1 MLTYKWLALKCLN
14 ENVFTNKFI
23 EYYVYYIQ
31 KREHLSSEFTQSLT
45 SAIGD
50 KMADVA
56 KELEMSMSDDL
67 LEQFYDNGGDD
78 IELAQCLRAV
88 KLKQL
93 AKRLVY
99 ASDNQPEAQL
109 LSILQVG
116 HREVGYCRIHYH
128 M

>member
-1 MLTYKWLALKCLN
+1 M
-14 ENVFTNKFI
+14 
-23 EYYVYYIQ
+23 Q
-31 KREHLSSEFTQSLT
+31 KREHQLSEFMQSLM

-56 KELEMSMSDDL
+56 KELEMSLSDDL

-88 KLKQL
+88 KMKEL

-99 ASDNQPEAQL
+99 VTDNQSEAQL

-116 HREVGYCRIHYH
+116 HREVSYYRIHYQLSTH
-128 M
+128 SCTYWCC

>member
-1 MLTYKWLALKCLN
+1 MY
-14 ENVFTNKFI
+14 
-23 EYYVYYIQ
+23 YYIQ
-31 KREHLSSEFTQSLT
+31 KREHRSSEFMQSLT

-88 KLKQL
+88 NMKAL
-93 AKRLVY
+93 ANK
-99 ASDNQPEAQL
+99 
-109 LSILQVG
+109 
-116 HREVGYCRIHYH
+116 
-128 M
+128 

>member
-1 MLTYKWLALKCLN
+1 M
-14 ENVFTNKFI
+14 
-23 EYYVYYIQ
+23 Q
-31 KREHLSSEFTQSLT
+31 KREHQSSEFVRSLT
-45 SAIGD
+45 SATGD

-88 KLKQL
+88 KLKEL

-99 ASDNQPEAQL
+99 
-109 LSILQVG
+109 V
-116 HREVGYCRIHYH
+116 
-128 M
+128 